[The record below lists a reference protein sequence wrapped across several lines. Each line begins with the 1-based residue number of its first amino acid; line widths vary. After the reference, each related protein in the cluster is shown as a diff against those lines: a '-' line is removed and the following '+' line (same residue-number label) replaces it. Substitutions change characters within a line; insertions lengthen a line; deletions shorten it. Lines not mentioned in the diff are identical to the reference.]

1 MFGQLSP
8 FRNFNR
14 FKKTHSDRRSHLV
27 IKITLNLSNHKPVR
41 KINPILITLCLALGA
56 QGLQGAAGRIG
67 LIPWY

>member
-1 MFGQLSP
+1 M
-8 FRNFNR
+8 
-14 FKKTHSDRRSHLV
+14 RSHLV